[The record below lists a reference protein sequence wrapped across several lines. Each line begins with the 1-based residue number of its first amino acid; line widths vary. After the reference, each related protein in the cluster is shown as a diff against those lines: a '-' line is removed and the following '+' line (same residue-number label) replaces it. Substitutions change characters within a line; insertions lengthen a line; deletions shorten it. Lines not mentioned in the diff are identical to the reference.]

1 MGANLRRPF
10 WTAVAVTFL
19 LLVNET
25 SESISIGLKMYLLLT
40 ENSAR
45 GAVRFSDRLGTAI
58 LRQKVDEVLDVGSLN
73 IALFVPPM
81 LKRDYFGHP

>member
-1 MGANLRRPF
+1 
-10 WTAVAVTFL
+10 L

-45 GAVRFSDRLGTAI
+45 GSVGLSDRLGGGI
-58 LRQKVDEVLDVGSLN
+58 
-73 IALFVPPM
+73 I
-81 LKRDYFGHP
+81 